1 MKNLLVL
8 MLLFSF
14 SYAKKDFY
22 YSFIN
27 SSNEQIS
34 QERKQAITDGFD
46 IIENAKRLAKEGKV
60 DEAYTQINDFKNK
73 NKIKLLES
81 DIYILYSELSLRKK
95 SKKYILDAAKELENA
110 INSSKIREDQLPKA
124 YMLLVDLKLQS
135 NKTTEA
141 QYFAEII
148 INNFNDEVTKAY
160 GKIHLAKVYKY
171 QYKYDKAIRIL
182 YEVLTKTTDILVAT
196 IVADELFDVYIADNK
211 YDEAYDLISKVLKKN
226 IEYYANDSYL
236 ALEKVDKLIR
246 AKMPEFAV
254 EILKE
259 LLKRASKKE
268 AIEDFKYK
276 LANTYMLMYEGTPKY
291 LLLAKDLYE
300 DILNEFPN
308 GMYVD
313 KSKMYIDEIFM
324 REGKIDPA
332 TIANKYLNSESMQ
345 QKVLLQELLLE
356 KRDKKYQEILRKKR
370 VYSKISNEIAK
381 RFGYDNM
388 SAIFD
393 VVNIEMIKQYLEEAR
408 CSELTDVLKTSRR
421 ETLQKLIED
430 NDTKYKF
437 FQCMVE
443 EPYERAYLMAKDAF
457 NRSRDGQIYLYLE
470 QIAYKLG
477 LFDEALAYSAKVEM
491 VNDPKIL
498 SKEFLYRFLIINSL
512 NEPISMQ
519 RFYAYAQNNKNYM
532 EENKDNP
539 LIIDFYYQY
548 YLFLLSQDKKDE
560 AYDILLKLYN
570 KQNEIKARVYSPFVE
585 LELAKYEKEKNNLN
599 KALEYLLNGVEI
611 NRKIK
616 PNELAR
622 AYYEIIK
629 SYESF
634 GNNEKK
640 AEFVLKCKEIKGTT
654 DSLYKKM
661 CDEM

>member
-1 MKNLLVL
+1 MKNLLIL
-8 MLLFSF
+8 ILLFSF
-14 SYAKKDFY
+14 SYGKKDFY

-81 DIYILYSELSLRKK
+81 DIYVLYSELSLRKK
-95 SKKYILDAAKELENA
+95 SKKYILDAAKELESA

-226 IEYYANDSYL
+226 IDYYANDSYL
-236 ALEKVDKLIR
+236 ALEKVDKLIK

-259 LLKRASKKE
+259 LLKKAQKKE

-300 DILNEFPN
+300 DILNEFPE

-313 KSKMYIDEIFM
+313 KAKMYIDEIFM

-356 KRDKKYQEILRKKR
+356 KRDKKYQTILRKKR

-381 RFGYDNM
+381 RFGYDSM

-393 VVNIEMIKQYLEEAR
+393 VVNIEMIKQYLEEGK
-408 CSELTDVLKTSRR
+408 CSELTEVLKTSRR

-477 LFDEALAYSAKVEM
+477 LLEEALSYSAKVEM
-491 VNDPKIL
+491 VNEQEIL
-498 SKEFLYRFLIINSL
+498 SKEFLYRFLIINAL
-512 NEPISMQ
+512 NEPTSMQ
-519 RFYAYAQNNKNYM
+519 RFYAYAQNNKNYI

-548 YLFLLSQDKKDE
+548 YLYLLSQDKKDE
-560 AYDILLKLYN
+560 AYDILLKLYS
-570 KQNEIKARVYSPFVE
+570 KQKQIKARVYSPFVE
-585 LELAKYEKEKNNLN
+585 LELAKYEKDKNNLA
-599 KALEYLLNGVEI
+599 KALEYLLEGVDT

-616 PNELAR
+616 PNDLAR

-629 SYESF
+629 SYETF

-640 AEFVLKCKEIKGTT
+640 AEFVLKCKEIKDAT